1 MWVRVE
7 RGLPVR
13 KRLQAFLL
21 VGTSLRI
28 EIRGHVELYLST
40 IDQLKS
46 MWPAVNVYNLM
57 PYKMLLLHRVVSYR
71 AK

>member
-1 MWVRVE
+1 MGRIE
-7 RGLPVR
+7 RELPVP
-13 KRLQAFLL
+13 KHVQAFLL

-28 EIRGHVELYLST
+28 EIRGHIELYLST

-46 MWPAVNVYNLM
+46 MWSAVNVYNLM